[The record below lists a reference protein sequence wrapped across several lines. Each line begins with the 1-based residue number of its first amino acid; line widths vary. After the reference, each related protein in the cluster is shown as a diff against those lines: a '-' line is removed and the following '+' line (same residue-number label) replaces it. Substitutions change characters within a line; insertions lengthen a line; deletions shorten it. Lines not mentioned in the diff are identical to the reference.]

1 MPMAQDTLGCL
12 ATCHLSVS
20 GCPCPWHLGTH
31 PHGICVSEGA
41 ISMASGHLWVPIPV
55 VSGRLS
61 VSIPTVSEYL
71 WMSIPMTLGTSG
83 CSQYYPLVMEQP
95 LLPPDPSPAQEHT
108 GASCRWFICPV
119 PGQGVDDKDAVTL
132 SCLSWSGREKLL
144 RQEDSTPTPNTL
156 APHHLSTVASQ
167 HLKSLAHQCPAPQQP
182 RALVPHWLGTPA
194 LQCPSIPESWYSY
207 TMASWHPSLLIP
219 QFSGTP
225 VP

>member
-167 HLKSLAHQCPAPQQP
+167 HLKSQHLSNPELWYPIGLAPQHSNAP
-182 RALVPHWLGTPA
+182 ASLNPGTLTP
-194 LQCPSIPESWYSY
+194 
-207 TMASWHPSLLIP
+207 WHP
-219 QFSGTP
+219 GTP
-225 VP
+225 VF